1 VDLSNTLESMMM
13 EFIPNLHPQNKL
25 MKLLTIHPIHQNII
39 KIILKKNPF
48 KLKRITA
55 FLQMLIP
62 MKERMRMTQ
71 KTQTTMQVGE
81 KIIAAK

>member
-1 VDLSNTLESMMM
+1 MMM

-81 KIIAAK
+81 KIIAAN

>member
-1 VDLSNTLESMMM
+1 MM

-81 KIIAAK
+81 KIIAAN

>member
-1 VDLSNTLESMMM
+1 MM

-48 KLKRITA
+48 KLKRITV

-81 KIIAAK
+81 KIIAAN

>member
-1 VDLSNTLESMMM
+1 MM
-13 EFIPNLHPQNKL
+13 EFIPNLHPHNKL

-81 KIIAAK
+81 KIIAAN

>member
-1 VDLSNTLESMMM
+1 MMG
-13 EFIPNLHPQNKL
+13 FIPNLDPQNKL

-81 KIIAAK
+81 KIIAAN